1 MSKEGVDAFGGLDD
15 QVDKEKDALLP
26 LIIDGLEVDREVIYV
41 YVCIYIFIYV
51 YIHVYICIYTY
62 TCME

>member
-26 LIIDGLEVDREVIYV
+26 LIIDGLEVDREVSTDMMMI
-41 YVCIYIFIYV
+41 
-51 YIHVYICIYTY
+51 T
-62 TCME
+62 